1 MADMFTGDE
10 RRLADPR
17 LLVEE
22 AREELLSRAA
32 LAENQHRRRELGDL
46 VHQLDDLA
54 DLLARPD
61 VELAVAL
68 LGDLRAERHDLAI
81 QILPLAGVPHQRAEL
96 VVVEVLRDVVIG
108 AVLHRLHGG
117 LDLVDGRDHD
127 ALDQAVVLL
136 DDAQDVEPADA
147 GQADILQ
154 HHVDF
159 LLAEQRQCGFAA
171 RHGQDPIVASED
183 RRDGVPHALIVV
195 ADQDGFRG
203 RRHETARLYQ
213 GLPRPRI
220 TDRAEITRQLATD
233 HTDNADGDCVRSG
246 VRTGLGPI
254 ERRVPDG
261 RHPSSVLSVCRSVF
275 VPSPS

>member
-1 MADMFTGDE
+1 MPAGRQLELPELLLHGAGERAAFVAEERALDQLVRDGRHVHRDE
-10 RRLADPR
+10 RRVADAR

-22 AREELLSRAA
+22 PREELFARAA
-32 LAENQHRRRELGDL
+32 LAEDQHRRRELGDL
-46 VHQLDDLA
+46 VHELDDVP
-54 DLLARPD
+54 DLLARSD

-68 LGDLRAERHDLAI
+68 LGHLGAERHDLAI
-81 QILPLAGVPHQRAEL
+81 QILPLAGVPHERAEL

-117 LDLVDGRDHD
+117 LDFVDRRDHD

-136 DDAQDVEPADA
+136 DDAQDVEAADA

-159 LLAEQRQCGFAA
+159 LLAEQRQRGFAA
-171 RHGQDPIVASED
+171 RHGQDPIVAAED

-213 GLPRPRI
+213 GLPRLRT
-220 TDRAEITRQLATD
+220 TDRA
-233 HTDNADGDCVRSG
+233 
-246 VRTGLGPI
+246 
-254 ERRVPDG
+254 
-261 RHPSSVLSVCRSVF
+261 
-275 VPSPS
+275 